1 MDFDRLC
8 DLVKEPEDDHH
19 DFKQQWYHKGQKDEM
34 VKDIFSFVNT
44 THRDDCYLIIGET
57 DDYNIVGV
65 ENDCNRLTQQKLISY
80 FDCLPISG
88 GIIPDL
94 KINTFNYK
102 GHELDVI
109 IIPNTFDVPVYLKK
123 KWTEKGTKNV
133 VYPGQIFM
141 RHEDGNTSKIETA
154 EYPQV
159 ERLWRKHFRLDSKID
174 ERYSYVLSDISAW
187 SYNEIN
193 IWEYRYDV
201 DPSFYMELENVDTIA
216 MRSYDSYSIDQLDPQ
231 IGWFTL
237 KLKYNNQVINELN
250 LNSIDG
256 TRGMIVV
263 PDSCIV
269 DDVSLLS
276 FKYFLKDSL
285 KSKVQNLL
293 KYGSTTREDN
303 YSLSKF
309 EESIAYFENSAQKD
323 EIVEILKKNK
333 NQILERI
340 EPNEGEVSDVLERV
354 QGIFSFSDRKIT
366 KEEVE
371 ITIRQKNLGKIV
383 NAYLN
388 RIGNCKSE

>member
-1 MDFDRLC
+1 
-8 DLVKEPEDDHH
+8 
-19 DFKQQWYHKGQKDEM
+19 
-34 VKDIFSFVNT
+34 
-44 THRDDCYLIIGET
+44 
-57 DDYNIVGV
+57 
-65 ENDCNRLTQQKLISY
+65 
-80 FDCLPISG
+80 
-88 GIIPDL
+88 
-94 KINTFNYK
+94 
-102 GHELDVI
+102 
-109 IIPNTFDVPVYLKK
+109 
-123 KWTEKGTKNV
+123 
-133 VYPGQIFM
+133 
-141 RHEDGNTSKIETA
+141 
-154 EYPQV
+154 
-159 ERLWRKHFRLDSKID
+159 
-174 ERYSYVLSDISAW
+174 
-187 SYNEIN
+187 
-193 IWEYRYDV
+193 
-201 DPSFYMELENVDTIA
+201 MELENVDTIA

-293 KYGSTTREDN
+293 KYGSTTREDD